1 MGTEIE
7 VPPFFVCP
15 ISLQIMR
22 DPVTISTGI
31 TYDRDNIERWI
42 FSGEKNSC
50 PVTKLPL
57 TDTDLTPNHTL
68 RRLIQSWCTL
78 NASHGVELIPT
89 PKPPVD
95 KSRISRL
102 ISQASNS
109 PHMQLTCLAELRRIA
124 SESASNRR
132 ILESSGAVDFIAA
145 LVLSRSGS
153 SSDCYEEEVEP
164 KKSIDEE
171 ALSVLYQLKIS
182 ESNLKNVVTRENG
195 AFIEAL
201 TRILQRRNNY
211 ESQAFALDLMNST
224 LHVAD
229 PPELISMK
237 AELFIELVQVLR
249 DQISSKATKTVLKM
263 LIHLCSSGRN
273 RVKAVEAG
281 GVGTVIDLLL
291 DCSDKRICEMML
303 VVLDQL
309 CGCAEGRADLLKHG
323 AGMAVVSKKI
333 LRISH
338 LGSEMAVRI
347 LHNVSKYS
355 ATAIVVQE
363 MVHLGVVAKL
373 SLLLRIDCEVNTKEK
388 ARKIIKMHARAWS
401 NSPCAPKYLIASSIL
416 SPPLLGSL
424 IRICGN

>member
-7 VPPFFVCP
+7 VPPFFLCP

-68 RRLIQSWCTL
+68 SRLIQSWCTL

-95 KSRISRL
+95 KSRISRH

-124 SESASNRR
+124 SGSASNRR

-145 LVLSRSGS
+145 LVLSGS
-153 SSDCYEEEVEP
+153 SSFSYEEEVEP
-164 KKSIDEE
+164 RKWIDEE
-171 ALSVLYQLKIS
+171 ALSVLHQLQIS
-182 ESNLKNVVTRENG
+182 ESNFQKVVMRENG

-201 TRILQRRNNY
+201 TRILRRRNNY

-224 LHVAD
+224 LHVAH

-237 AELFIELVQVLR
+237 AELFIELVQILR
-249 DQISSKATKTVLKM
+249 DHISSKATKTVLKM
-263 LIHLCSSGRN
+263 LIHLCSLGRN

-309 CGCAEGRADLLKHG
+309 CGCAEGRAELLKHG

-347 LHNVSKYS
+347 LHNVSTYS
-355 ATAIVVQE
+355 ATATVVQE
-363 MVHLGVVAKL
+363 MVQLGVVAKL
-373 SLLLRIDCEVNTKEK
+373 SSLLQIDCEVKTKDK

-401 NSPCAPKYLIASSIL
+401 NSPCAPKYLVASFQS
-416 SPPLLGSL
+416 
-424 IRICGN
+424 

>member
-7 VPPFFVCP
+7 VPPFFLCP

-42 FSGEKNSC
+42 FSGQKDSC
-50 PVTKLPL
+50 PVTKQPL
-57 TDTDLTPNHTL
+57 TDSDLTPNHTL

-102 ISQASNS
+102 ISQATNS
-109 PHMQLTCLAELRRIA
+109 PHMQLKCLAELRRIA

-132 ILESSGAVDFIAA
+132 ILEFSGAVDFIAA
-145 LVLSRSGS
+145 LVLSGS
-153 SSDCYEEEVEP
+153 CSSDSYEEEVEP
-164 KKSIDEE
+164 RKSIDEE
-171 ALSVLYQLKIS
+171 ALRVLHQLQIS
-182 ESNLKNVVTRENG
+182 ESNFKKVVTRENG

-229 PPELISMK
+229 PSELISMK
-237 AELFIELVQVLR
+237 AELFIELVQILR
-249 DQISSKATKTVLKM
+249 DQISSNATKTVLKM
-263 LIHLCSSGRN
+263 LIHLCSRRRN

-281 GVGTVIDLLL
+281 GVDTVIDLLL

-338 LGSEMAVRI
+338 LGSEMAVRV

-355 ATAIVVQE
+355 ATATVVQE
-363 MVHLGVVAKL
+363 MVQLGVVAKL
-373 SLLLRIDCEVNTKEK
+373 SLLLQIDCEVKTKDK
-388 ARKIIKMHARAWS
+388 ARKIIKKHARAWS
-401 NSPCAPKYLIASSIL
+401 NSPCAPKYLVASFQS
-416 SPPLLGSL
+416 
-424 IRICGN
+424 